1 MVIAFKHVLYKNS
14 EILPCDLIFAC
25 LLANP
30 CRKGFVPCEG
40 RKERPLWETGILGNM
55 YGR

>member
-1 MVIAFKHVLYKNS
+1 MEIALKHVFFKKY
-14 EILPCDLIFAC
+14 EILLCGLIFTC

-40 RKERPLWETGILGNM
+40 RNERPFSGVLGNM